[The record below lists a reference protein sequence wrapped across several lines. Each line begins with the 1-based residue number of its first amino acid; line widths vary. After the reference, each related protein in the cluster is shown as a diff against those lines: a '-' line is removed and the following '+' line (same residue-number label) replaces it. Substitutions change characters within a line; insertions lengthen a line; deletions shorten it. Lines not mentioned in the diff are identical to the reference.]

1 MRLFSILHFALTHT
15 ILVTGGLLYL
25 HDPEGARDRLASAG
39 EVLRTAIY
47 DRVAPANPAADRT
60 ASLQVD
66 RAAQK
71 LREVAT
77 ATDLPSLIPNAKFL
91 KVPSAE

>member
-15 ILVTGGLLYL
+15 ILVAGGLLYL
-25 HDPEGARDRLASAG
+25 HDPEGAQDRLASAG

-47 DRVAPANPAADRT
+47 DRIEPRNAAADRS

-77 ATDLPSLIPNAKFL
+77 STDLPSLVPNAKFL
-91 KVPSAE
+91 KVPTAE

>member
-25 HDPEGARDRLASAG
+25 HDPEGARDRLASVG
-39 EVLRTAIY
+39 EVLRSAIH
-47 DRVAPANPAADRT
+47 DRIEPGNPAAERT

-66 RAAQK
+66 RAAQT
-71 LREVAT
+71 LRDVAT
-77 ATDLPSLIPNAKFL
+77 ATGLPSLIPNAKFL
-91 KVPSAE
+91 KVPGVE